1 MAFFFQLGC
10 HQPAPFILIFY
21 FHYLFCCHILCR
33 LSVIRLFLLYRLI
46 IISRRLSFFKSDRTC
61 RAVRQAVA
69 KAIAE
74 VLSHQLC
81 LAVNNIYRPFVA
93 SLCAQSAAIAFLL
106 IYMDYLPYHHSI
118 LLIACLLFI
127 QCQYSKVCTI
137 SMWL

>member
-46 IISRRLSFFKSDRTC
+46 IISRRLSFLECDRSC
-61 RAVRQAVA
+61 RAVRQTVAEAV
-69 KAIAE
+69 AE
-74 VLSHQLC
+74 VLSHKLC
-81 LAVNNIYRPFVA
+81 LAVHHINGTFVA

-106 IYMDYLPYHHSI
+106 IYMDYLPDHHSI
-118 LLIACLLFI
+118 LLACLLFI